1 MSVLNRATLASVAEQ
16 HRLDGV
22 SVDLPRYPRHC
33 DKRICHIGV
42 GGFHRAHQAWYL
54 HRLLQDGLADGWGI
68 VGIGLR
74 AQDRVLSGIL
84 RHQDGL
90 YSLWELGGDTR
101 RACVLGALFD
111 TIDAR
116 VHSTQAI
123 HLSGETAPPP
133 VSLTRTTT

>member
-22 SVDLPRYPRHC
+22 SVELPRYPRHC

-84 RHQDGL
+84 RHQDRSEEHTSEL
-90 YSLWELGGDTR
+90 QSLMCISYAVCCLKKKNK
-101 RACVLGALFD
+101 
-111 TIDAR
+111 
-116 VHSTQAI
+116 
-123 HLSGETAPPP
+123 
-133 VSLTRTTT
+133 

>member
-22 SVDLPRYPRHC
+22 SVELPRYPRHC

-74 AQDRVLSGIL
+74 AQDRVLSGNL

-90 YSLWELGGDTR
+90 YSLWELDGAPR
-101 RACVLGALFD
+101 RAYVIGALVEHI
-111 TIDAR
+111 TAID
-116 VHSTQAI
+116 HLTTAI
-123 HLSGETAPPP
+123 THPGPG
-133 VSLTRTTT
+133 